1 MKKCKFR
8 ISVKDQ
14 MRQEMNRIEKRQKTK
29 LRLKKLKFFFIEIL
43 KNTILKNKNCTLG
56 IIK

>member
-29 LRLKKLKFFFIEIL
+29 LRVKKLKIFFIEIL
-43 KNTILKNKNCTLG
+43 KNTILQNKNCTLG